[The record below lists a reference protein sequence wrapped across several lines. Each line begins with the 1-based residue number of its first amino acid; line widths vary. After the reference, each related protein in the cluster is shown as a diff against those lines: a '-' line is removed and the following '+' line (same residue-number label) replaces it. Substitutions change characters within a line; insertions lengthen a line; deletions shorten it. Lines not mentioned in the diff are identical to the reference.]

1 MKKVLVALI
10 TILFGYCSGVAQT
23 ETILLSSSMFDDDD
37 QISLAALDGWIFKQG
52 NNTAWAQPE
61 TDVRNWQKFKPTEL
75 STKLA
80 DNEGRVEGW
89 FRIKIKLDT
98 SFRNIPVGISRQL
111 WAAANIYIDGVLIES
126 FGYTGTPYQAYNPNL
141 KYARPVT
148 LIPGQ
153 EHLLCIHFVDY
164 ETTLTQRE
172 LRLKPQNL
180 QNLLSITGPEFNKNV
195 TLKIRETYLLGS
207 LSISVSFVLL
217 LLFLLL
223 LFMNPTEKIFQ
234 LTSILT
240 LVVFLAAI
248 GSFYGLI
255 FSTSYSTEKIIFLIT
270 NGFSLPLMH
279 ALTLAI
285 TEWVL
290 KKRLSWITI
299 SILILMPITS
309 AIGHVFN
316 ISWPFGVVEITLLV
330 YFLYLVVSSWKT
342 IKKAEWTVVLAM
354 TALTLGSLGW
364 VFLHKYFL
372 EDFNDIE
379 NLIKTLVLLSAP
391 TFLLVYVSISYK
403 QILMERQEEAKKVI
417 RISEEKKQLLEQ
429 QNEMLEVQ
437 VTERTRDLEKSLTE
451 LKATQSQL
459 IHAEK
464 MASLGELTAGIA
476 HEIQNP
482 LNFVN
487 NFSEVSVDLIEELDE
502 ELTDGNAE
510 EVKAIATDLK
520 QNLEKITT
528 HGKRASFIVKGM
540 LEHSRTNTGD
550 KKPTDINMLA
560 DEFLRLSYH
569 GLRAKDKSFNA
580 QLITSFDED
589 LPKISVVEQD
599 IGRVLLNLFNN
610 AFHAVAEKSAS
621 GVVDFEPKVTMGT
634 KYLNDHIEIKVRDN
648 GNGIPEHILEKIF
661 QPFFTTKPTGQGTG
675 LGLSISFDIITKG
688 HGGNL
693 KVETEEGE
701 FTEFIITL
709 PI

>member
-1 MKKVLVALI
+1 MKKVLIVLVI
-10 TILFGYCSGVAQT
+10 ILFGYCTSGAQT
-23 ETILLSSSMFDDDD
+23 ETIVLSSNMFDDDD
-37 QISLAALDGWIFKQG
+37 KISLAALDGWIFKQG
-52 NNTAWAQPE
+52 NNNAWAQPE
-61 TDVRNWQKFKPTEL
+61 TDVRNWQKLKPTEL

-80 DNEGRVEGW
+80 NDEGRIEGW
-89 FRIKIKLDT
+89 FRIKIELDT
-98 SFRNIPVGISRQL
+98 SFSNIPVGISRQL
-111 WAAANIYIDGVLIES
+111 WAATDVYIDGVLIES
-126 FGYTGTPYQAYNPNL
+126 FGYTGTPYQAYNPIL
-141 KYARPVT
+141 KYAQPIT

-153 EHLLCIHFVDY
+153 QHLLSMHIVDY

-172 LRLKPQNL
+172 LRLKPKNL
-180 QNLLSITGPEFNKNV
+180 QNLISITGSEFNKNI
-195 TLKIRETYLLGS
+195 TIKIRETYLLGS
-207 LSISVSFVLL
+207 LSMSVSFVLL

-234 LTSILT
+234 LTSMLT

-255 FSTSYSTEKIIFLIT
+255 FKTSYSTEKVIFLIT
-270 NGFSLPLMH
+270 NGFSLPFMH

-299 SILILMPITS
+299 SILVLMPITS

-330 YFLYLVVSSWKT
+330 YFLYLVVTSWKT
-342 IKKAEWTVVLAM
+342 IKRAEWTVVLAM

-391 TFLLVYVSISYK
+391 TFLLVYVSIRYK
-403 QILMERQEEAKKVI
+403 QILMERQVEAKKVI

-437 VTERTRDLEKSLTE
+437 VNERTHDLEKSLTE

-487 NFSEVSVDLIEELDE
+487 NFSEVSVDLMEELDE
-502 ELTDGNAE
+502 ELTVGNAE

-540 LEHSRTNTGD
+540 LEHSRTNTGE
-550 KKPTDINMLA
+550 KKPTDINILA

-569 GLRAKDKSFNA
+569 GLRAKDKLFNA

-589 LPKISVVEQD
+589 LPKINLVAQD

-621 GVVDFEPKVTMGT
+621 GVVDFEPKVTVGT
-634 KYLNDHIEIKVRDN
+634 NYLIDHIEIKVRDN
-648 GNGIPEHILEKIF
+648 GNGIPEHVLEKIF

-688 HGGNL
+688 HGGKL
-693 KVETEEGE
+693 KVETREGE

-709 PI
+709 PK